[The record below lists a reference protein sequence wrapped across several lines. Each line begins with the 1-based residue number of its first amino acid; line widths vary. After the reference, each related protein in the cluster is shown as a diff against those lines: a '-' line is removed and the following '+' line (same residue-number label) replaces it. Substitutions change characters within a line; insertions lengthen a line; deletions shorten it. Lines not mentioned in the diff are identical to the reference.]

1 MSGDNGPYYDV
12 TLPDGRTVSCNDVID
27 ALGMSFNRGE
37 AFKALWRMGRKPGTP
52 ALYDAEKVGYYGA
65 RELERLRR
73 DEPVLAL
80 DPREGSVKFVRDC
93 NNPNAAPACYEF
105 RDGAWRDTGRSD
117 APA

>member
-52 ALYDAEKVGYYGA
+52 ALYDAEKVAYYGA

-80 DPREGSVKFVRDC
+80 DKERKVVWSCHDPSRC
-93 NNPNAAPACYEF
+93 NCPSGGYCECP
-105 RDGAWRDTGRSD
+105 
-117 APA
+117 

>member
-80 DPREGSVKFVRDC
+80 P
-93 NNPNAAPACYEF
+93 
-105 RDGAWRDTGRSD
+105 D
-117 APA
+117 ADDDVPF